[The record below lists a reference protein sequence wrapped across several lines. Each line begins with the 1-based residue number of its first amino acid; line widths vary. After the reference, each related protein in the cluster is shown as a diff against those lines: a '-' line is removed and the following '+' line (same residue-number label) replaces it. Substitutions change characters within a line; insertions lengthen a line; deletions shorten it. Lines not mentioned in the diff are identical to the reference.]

1 MANVLVTTR
10 MSDSALS
17 ILKDAGHELF
27 VCDAPGWE
35 EKRDM
40 VQKFGCEAVACRGGA
55 FPKEFFETLPNLRI
69 LALPSAG
76 YDGVDLQTAEKN
88 GTVVTNAGDGNAK
101 SVAELAFMLMLA
113 AAKHLKT
120 NMQIA
125 ASGNAWRAK
134 KQQTF
139 TEVSDKTV
147 ALLGYGNIARELG
160 LMCRAFSMRVIAYH
174 PHIEQKALPE
184 GFVPCNDLFSAIR
197 DADFVSCHIPARPE
211 NVHFLSD
218 DAFAAMKPGAIFVN
232 TGRGSVADTDALVRA
247 LESGHLAGAG
257 LDVFEEEPLPAD
269 SPLLSLENVICTPHV
284 GGETIEAKRR
294 VYEIAA
300 KNVARVLA
308 GEAPISP
315 VFAK

>member
-40 VQKFGCEAVACRGGA
+40 AQKFGCEAVACRGGA
-55 FPKEFFETLPNLRI
+55 FPKEFFESLPALRI

-125 ASGNAWRAK
+125 ASGSAWRAK

-184 GFVPCNDLFSAIR
+184 GFVPCSDLLTAIK

-211 NVHFLSD
+211 TVHFLSD